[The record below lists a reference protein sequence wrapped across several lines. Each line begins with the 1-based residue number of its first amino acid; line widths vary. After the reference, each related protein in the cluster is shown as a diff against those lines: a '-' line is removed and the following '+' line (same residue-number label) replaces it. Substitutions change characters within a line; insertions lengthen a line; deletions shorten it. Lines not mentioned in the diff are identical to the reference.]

1 MRKNER
7 YRYEKDD
14 IDAVV
19 NRNFQFFG
27 YIDHSDCIYGVVCDI
42 IKEDTRLRKGVI
54 FMEKT
59 TTTSEMISGTTDA
72 QFFYGVVCKKEQE
85 IEQRDEKIKDLLEEI
100 DRLQK
105 IKEDREDILFNI
117 KHYISAGDNSK
128 KTKTIL
134 VKELNNVK
142 EELYRV

>member
-1 MRKNER
+1 
-7 YRYEKDD
+7 
-14 IDAVV
+14 
-19 NRNFQFFG
+19 
-27 YIDHSDCIYGVVCDI
+27 
-42 IKEDTRLRKGVI
+42 
-54 FMEKT
+54 MEKT